1 VTPELES
8 IRARWDDI
16 RAAARAR
23 HHRAGA
29 MLNSQCFI
37 KSFEG
42 DRVEIGFSAPILIEK
57 TQTMEEGAVMR
68 AIRDVVIEAVGRPV
82 EVDLVLWEDLQRA
95 GSAPAPKARS
105 GVSHLVD
112 EALKQG
118 ARPVEGASSG

>member
-8 IRARWDDI
+8 IRAKWDDI

-57 TQTMEEGAVMR
+57 TRTMEEGAVMR
-68 AIRDVVIEAVGRPV
+68 AIRDVVCETVGRPV
-82 EVDLVLWEDLQRA
+82 EVELVLWEDLQRA
-95 GSAPAPKARS
+95 GSAPSPRPRG

-118 ARPVEGASSG
+118 ARPVEGGTGA